1 MIKIITVIASMQPT
15 FFKTGDIKD
24 LKPMILQ
31 DIATKTGYDIST
43 ISRVTS
49 NKYVQTPHG
58 IFILKKL
65 FMRSINPDVG
75 INSPKTSVVIQ
86 DEIKKIVE
94 AEDKSNPLSD
104 NSIVKKL
111 AKMGITLARRTVV
124 KYRETLDIP
133 NSTLRKQ

>member
-1 MIKIITVIASMQPT
+1 
-15 FFKTGDIKD
+15 
-24 LKPMILQ
+24 
-31 DIATKTGYDIST
+31 
-43 ISRVTS
+43 
-49 NKYVQTPHG
+49 
-58 IFILKKL
+58 
-65 FMRSINPDVG
+65 MRSINPDVE

-86 DEIKKIVE
+86 DEIKKIVD